1 MKRALLRSLF
11 GTFFLLGLLLPPGC
25 GTETGNPARD
35 PAYETL
41 PPHSSAAVALMDALC
56 GKLTECLHDLSLT
69 ACRSEVAASTT
80 LAPVFGVEAPPVL
93 SYLDVLLEAD
103 SFRADPDALSRC
115 LASIGALAC
124 DDPAVEAVRF
134 VDGSIE
140 NLEQVVPGEGCPEVF
155 SPVDPNA
162 NLSCLQEDLP

>member
-1 MKRALLRSLF
+1 MKRALPRSFFRTCLF
-11 GTFFLLGLLLPPGC
+11 VGMLLPAGC

-35 PAYETL
+35 PGYQTPL
-41 PPHSSAAVALMDALC
+41 DSSAAVALMDALC

>member
-1 MKRALLRSLF
+1 MKRVPLRSFF
-11 GTFFLLGLLLPPGC
+11 GTCFLLGMLLPAGC
-25 GTETGNPARD
+25 GTETGNPGRD
-35 PAYETL
+35 PEYQ
-41 PPHSSAAVALMDALC
+41 PPLHSSAAVALMDALC

-69 ACRSEVAASTT
+69 ECRSAVAASTT

-103 SFRADPDALSRC
+103 SFRADPDALNRC
-115 LASIGALAC
+115 LASIGALTC

-134 VDGSIE
+134 VDGSIA
-140 NLEQVVPGEGCPEVF
+140 NLDQMVPGEGCPEVF